1 MSAVINM
8 GDRKRLADLKII
20 IAILQHNAAMR
31 AEISPKYGELIIEL
45 ININNTF

>member
-1 MSAVINM
+1 M
-8 GDRKRLADLKII
+8 GDKKRLADLKII